1 MHVVDHSA
9 EYVGLLLPAQPM
21 LLPKT
26 KGELSAT
33 LFPEPASQ
41 LLPVT
46 AEFYGQRLSEN
57 RQQVRTAT
65 KR

>member
-1 MHVVDHSA
+1 
-9 EYVGLLLPAQPM
+9 M